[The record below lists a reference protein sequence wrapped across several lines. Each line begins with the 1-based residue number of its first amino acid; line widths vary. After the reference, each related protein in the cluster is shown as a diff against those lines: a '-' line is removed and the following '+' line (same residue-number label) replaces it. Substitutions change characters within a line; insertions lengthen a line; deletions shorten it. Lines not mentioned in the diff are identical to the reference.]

1 MAMRYG
7 DLIQFEPIES
17 VIQLLDADRPDEA
30 KKLVSTYVI
39 SDDMADRIA
48 KLMIPQL
55 SFDEAVDHKGVLVVG
70 NYGTGKSHLM
80 SVLSLVA
87 EDAAYLPMIQHPK
100 VAEAAKTIAGRFKV
114 HRIEISSQ
122 MSLRDIITQQL
133 EVFLEKHGVTYAF
146 PPADKVINNKAAFEE
161 MMSAFAEVHPDQGVL
176 LVVDE
181 FLEYLRSRKDHE
193 LVLDLSFLREIG
205 EVTKHLRFR
214 FVAGVQ
220 EAIFD
225 SSRFQHVADSL
236 RRVKDRFTQVLLAR
250 QDVSFV
256 VAERLLKKSADQQDK
271 IRAYLAPFSKF
282 YGSMNERMDEYVRLF
297 PVHPDYI
304 GTFERLVFTEKRGAL
319 VTLRDQ
325 IQAILDDEVPS
336 DRPGLIGFDK
346 FWDTVATNSVLR
358 SDPNIGP
365 VLKVSEVLAERVSKA
380 FTRPAYK
387 PMALRIIDG
396 LSVHRLTTGGDIYV
410 PVGPTAEELR
420 DTLCLFQPGIE
431 DMGGDPSDD
440 LLTAVQTTLRETL
453 KTVNG
458 QFISKA
464 PDTEQ
469 YYLDLKKD
477 VDYDAQIEKRAE
489 ALSEDA
495 LDRAYYGAI
504 RQLMERTDESSYVTG
519 HQIWQYQIEWQERRV
534 ERIGYLFFG
543 APNDRPTAQP
553 ERDFYLYFIQ
563 PFDPPRFR
571 DEQKPDEVF
580 FRLKSPDET
589 IKRLLSFYAAAQEL
603 ASTASGGAKGVY
615 LDRARDAL
623 REMSKWLQEKQLE
636 AFEVTFQGKSK
647 TLRDWTKG
655 ISLRDKARLGPD
667 ERINF
672 RDVVNVIAG
681 IALSSRFADVS
692 PEYPTF
698 SALVTES
705 NRKQLI
711 GNALRAL
718 TGSNRTKDAVI
729 VLDGL
734 EMLDG
739 DRIDPV
745 QSRYAQEVLARLKA
759 KGHGQVLNRSEL
771 LVGNADIEYFS
782 PDKYRLET
790 DLLVTVLGSLVYSGD
805 IVLAITG
812 DKIDSGK
819 IGLLADRPL
828 DELKQFKHVEAPK
841 EINVAVLRSLFEML
855 ELPPGLA
862 QQATQGSDEP
872 VKALQEEVS
881 KLTKRVL
888 AASTDMANRLSF
900 WGQPLLREEEIRDW
914 RSKLD
919 ELKAFSESLSPY
931 NTVGKLKNLRIGS
944 DDIAAQKKNLEVL
957 NSAEGLI
964 SLIGEL
970 GNTASYL
977 GQAEMVL
984 PADHAWVK
992 QAQDTRKQVLDALST
1007 SRTGQNGS
1015 EHRQTLAKLKKD
1027 YVTAYVSLHSKARL
1041 GVSED
1046 KTKTALRKDSRLV
1059 AMRALAN
1066 ISLMPTSQLTT
1077 FEEKLDKLKS
1087 CASLIDSEL
1096 AASPVCPHCN
1106 FRPANEQGDML
1117 PAANVLKQLDDELD
1131 QLLDGWVQTLLDNL
1145 EDPIIQ
1151 SNFELLKEGSR
1162 KIVTG
1167 FVDNKSL
1174 PDPVTPEFISAV
1186 QEALS
1191 GLDKVVVSGSDIRQ
1205 ALLQGGSPA
1214 TPEDLRK
1221 RFEAFLTDRCKG
1233 KDTTKL
1239 RFVVE

>member
-1 MAMRYG
+1 M
-7 DLIQFEPIES
+7 
-17 VIQLLDADRPDEA
+17 
-30 KKLVSTYVI
+30 
-39 SDDMADRIA
+39 
-48 KLMIPQL
+48 
-55 SFDEAVDHKGVLVVG
+55 
-70 NYGTGKSHLM
+70 
-80 SVLSLVA
+80 
-87 EDAAYLPMIQHPK
+87 
-100 VAEAAKTIAGRFKV
+100 
-114 HRIEISSQ
+114 
-122 MSLRDIITQQL
+122 
-133 EVFLEKHGVTYAF
+133 FLEKHGVTYAF

-580 FRLKSPDET
+580 FRLKAPDET

-681 IALSSRFADVS
+681 IALSSRFTDVS

-698 SALVTES
+698 SGLVTES

-812 DKIDSGK
+812 NKIDSGK

-957 NSAEGLI
+957 NAVEGLI

-984 PADHAWVK
+984 PSDHAWVK
-992 QAQDTRKQVLDALST
+992 QAQDTRKQVLDALSA

-1015 EHRQTLAKLKKD
+1015 ELRQTLAKLKKD
-1027 YVTAYVSLHSKARL
+1027 YVTAYISLHSKARL

-1151 SNFELLKEGSR
+1151 SNFELLKEGSH
-1162 KIVTG
+1162 KVVTG
-1167 FVDNKSL
+1167 FVDSKSL

-1233 KDTTKL
+1233 KDTSKL

>member
-1 MAMRYG
+1 MPMHYG

-17 VIQLLDADRPDEA
+17 VIQLLDANRPDEA

-39 SDDMADRIA
+39 SDDMAERIA
-48 KLMIPQL
+48 KQMIPQL

-87 EDAAYLPMIQHPK
+87 EDAAYVPMIRHPK
-100 VAEAAKTIAGRFKV
+100 VAEAASAIAGKFKV

-133 EVFLEKHGVTYAF
+133 EVFLDKHGVSYSF

-161 MMSAFAEVHPDQGVL
+161 MMAAFAEVHPNHGVL

-181 FLEYLRSRKDHE
+181 FLEYLRSRKDHD

-236 RRVKDRFTQVLLAR
+236 RRVKDRFTQILLAR

-256 VAERLLKKSADQQDK
+256 VAERLLKKTADQQNK
-271 IRAYLAPFSKF
+271 IRAYLTPFAKF

-325 IQAILDDEVPS
+325 IQAILSDEVPD
-336 DRPGLIGFDK
+336 DRPGLIGYDK
-346 FWDTVATNSVLR
+346 FWETVTSNSVLR
-358 SDPNIGP
+358 ADPNIGP
-365 VLKVSEVLAERVSKA
+365 VLKVSEVLSERVRKA
-380 FTRPAYK
+380 FTRPAYR

-431 DMGGDPSDD
+431 DMGGEPEAD
-440 LLTAVQTTLRETL
+440 LLSLVQTVLRETL

-489 ALSEDA
+489 ALSDDA
-495 LDRAYYGAI
+495 LDRAYYSAI
-504 RQLMERTDESSYVTG
+504 RQLMERTDETTYVTG
-519 HQIWQYQIEWQERRV
+519 HSIWQYQIEWQDHRV
-534 ERIGYLFFG
+534 ERSGYLFFG

-553 ERDFYLYFIQ
+553 ERDFYIYFIQ
-563 PFDPPRFR
+563 PFEPPRFR
-571 DEQKPDEVF
+571 DDHKADEVF
-580 FRLKSPDET
+580 FRLKGLDEA
-589 IKRLLSFYAAAQEL
+589 IKRHLSFYAAAQDL
-603 ASTASGGAKGVY
+603 ASTASGGAKSIY
-615 LDRARDAL
+615 LDKAKDAL
-623 REMSKWLQEKQLE
+623 RDMSKWLQAKQMT
-636 AFEVTFQGKSK
+636 AYEVTYQGKSK
-647 TLRDWTKG
+647 TLQEWTKG
-655 ISLRDKARLGPD
+655 VSLRDKARLGPE

-672 RDVVNVIAG
+672 RDVVNVISG
-681 IALSSRFADVS
+681 LALNNQFAEVA

-698 SALVTES
+698 SALVTEA
-705 NRKQLI
+705 NRKQLV

-718 TGSNRTKDAVI
+718 AGGNRTKDAVVI
-729 VLDGL
+729 LDGL

-739 DRIDPV
+739 DRIDPTR
-745 QSRYAQEVLARLKA
+745 SRYAQDVLARLKA
-759 KGHGQVLNRSEL
+759 KGHGQVLNRGEL
-771 LVGNADIEYFS
+771 VSGDADVEYFA
-782 PDKYRLET
+782 PIKFRLEP
-790 DLLVTVLGSLVYSGD
+790 DLLVTVLGGLVYAGD

-819 IGLLADRPL
+819 ITLLAERPL

-855 ELPPGLA
+855 GLPPGLA

-872 VKALQEEVS
+872 VKLLQEEVG
-881 KLTKRVL
+881 KLTRRVL
-888 AASTDMANRLSF
+888 SAATDMSGRLSF

-914 RSKLD
+914 RTKLD
-919 ELKAFSESLSPY
+919 ALKAFSESLAPY

-957 NSAEGLI
+957 QAVEGML
-964 SLIGEL
+964 EL
-970 GNTASYL
+970 VADLGTTASYL
-977 GQAEMVL
+977 SQAEMVL
-984 PADHAWVK
+984 SEDHAWVR
-992 QAQDTRKQVLDALST
+992 QAQDARKQVLDKLAAD
-1007 SRTGQNGS
+1007 RTAQHAA
-1015 EHRQTLAKLKKD
+1015 EYRQTLAKLKKD
-1027 YVTAYVSLHSKARL
+1027 YITAYVGLHSKARL
-1041 GVSED
+1041 GVTEE
-1046 KTKTALRKDSRLV
+1046 KTKSALRKDPRLI
-1059 AMRALAN
+1059 AMRALAG
-1066 ISLMPTSQLTT
+1066 ISLMPTSQLTSL
-1077 FEEKLDKLKS
+1077 EEKLDKLKS
-1087 CASLIDSEL
+1087 CASLVESEL
-1096 AASPVCPHCN
+1096 SASPVCPHCG
-1106 FRPANEQGDML
+1106 FRPANEQGDLL

-1131 QLLDGWVQTLLDNL
+1131 RLIDGWTQTLLDNL
-1145 EDPIIQ
+1145 DDPIIQ
-1151 SNFELLKEGSR
+1151 ENFDLLKPAARSL
-1162 KIVTG
+1162 VDG
-1167 FVDNKSL
+1167 FISSKSL
-1174 PDPVTPEFISAV
+1174 LDPVTPEFVAAV

-1191 GLDKVVVSGSDIRQ
+1191 GLEKINVSSADIRQ

-1221 RFEAFLTDRCKG
+1221 RFESFLNDRCKG